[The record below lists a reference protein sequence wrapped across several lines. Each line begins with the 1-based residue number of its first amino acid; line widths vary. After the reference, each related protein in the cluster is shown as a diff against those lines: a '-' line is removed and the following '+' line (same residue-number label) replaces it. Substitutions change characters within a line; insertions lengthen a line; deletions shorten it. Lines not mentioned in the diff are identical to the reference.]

1 MLFKKLNYRTIALS
15 SFIFFF
21 CLCLSFTSSALELK
35 EHEASYIAKIKKGV
49 SLEGKATRSLKKL
62 NDNKWLY
69 KFDVESFIA
78 DIKESTV
85 LIEENQIIKP
95 IQYDYKLSAFL
106 MSDRKRQVMFDWEQH
121 TATSP
126 RKKNNWTLRSIPDN
140 TYDQLSYQL
149 QLLLDISNQKMK
161 MTYQLAHKAKLRESE
176 FVVLGE
182 EVINTRFGKLNSIS
196 AKKQRDDDA
205 KRETYLWFSKDY
217 PLLLLKMT
225 QKEKDGEEYEI
236 EISSAIIDG
245 KNIDL
250 TTKTIVESNSNPSD
264 TLNAQP

>member
-1 MLFKKLNYRTIALS
+1 MNHQEHIFKLNTTRLLLL
-15 SFIFFF
+15 FIFS
-21 CLCLSFTSSALELK
+21 CLSFSISALELK

-49 SLEGKATRSLKKL
+49 SLKGKATRSLKKL
-62 NDNKWLY
+62 DENKWLY
-69 KFDVESFIA
+69 RFDVESFVA
-78 DIKESTV
+78 DINEHTV
-85 LIEENQIIKP
+85 LLEKNQTIKP

-106 MSDRKRQVMFDWEQH
+106 MSDRKRQVQFDWQNK
-121 TATSP
+121 TAQDP
-126 RKKNNWTLRSIPDN
+126 LKKNKWKLSNIPEN

-149 QLLLDISNQKMK
+149 QLLLDVSNGKTDI
-161 MTYQLAHKAKLRESE
+161 TYQLAHNAKLRESQ

-182 EVINTRFGKLNSIS
+182 EVINTKFGNLKSIT

-236 EISSAIIDG
+236 ELSSAIIDG
-245 KNIDL
+245 EKINLSEKAISEE
-250 TTKTIVESNSNPSD
+250 TH
-264 TLNAQP
+264 

>member
-1 MLFKKLNYRTIALS
+1 
-15 SFIFFF
+15 
-21 CLCLSFTSSALELK
+21 
-35 EHEASYIAKIKKGV
+35 
-49 SLEGKATRSLKKL
+49 
-62 NDNKWLY
+62 
-69 KFDVESFIA
+69 
-78 DIKESTV
+78 
-85 LIEENQIIKP
+85 
-95 IQYDYKLSAFL
+95 
-106 MSDRKRQVMFDWEQH
+106 
-121 TATSP
+121 
-126 RKKNNWTLRSIPDN
+126 
-140 TYDQLSYQL
+140 
-149 QLLLDISNQKMK
+149 MK

>member
-1 MLFKKLNYRTIALS
+1 MFFKKLSYRNFTLS
-15 SFIFFF
+15 SSIYFF
-21 CLCLSFTSSALELK
+21 CLCISLTSSAVELK

-49 SLEGKATRSLKKL
+49 SLEGKATRSLKNL
-62 NDNKWLY
+62 SNNKWLY
-69 KFDVESFIA
+69 QFDVESFIA

-85 LIEENQIIKP
+85 LIEQNQIIKP

-106 MSDRKRQVMFDWEQH
+106 MSDRKRQVMFDWEKQ
-121 TATSP
+121 TAISP
-126 RKKNNWTLRSIPDN
+126 IKKNKWTLKSIPDN

-149 QLLLDISNQKMK
+149 QLLLDVSNRKTD
-161 MTYQLAHKAKLRESE
+161 MTYQLAHRAKLRESE

-236 EISSAIIDG
+236 EISSAVIDG

-250 TTKTIVESNSNPSD
+250 TTKAIVENNPNPSD
-264 TLNAQP
+264 TLTSQP

>member
-1 MLFKKLNYRTIALS
+1 MFCNNVNYRTITS
-15 SFIFFF
+15 RSFIGFICFF
-21 CLCLSFTSSALELK
+21 LSFTSAAVELK

-49 SLEGKATRSLKKL
+49 SLEGKATRTLKKL
-62 NDNKWLY
+62 DNNKWLY

-78 DIKESTV
+78 DIKESTL
-85 LIEENQIIKP
+85 LIEANQIIKP
-95 IQYDYKLSAFL
+95 IKYDYKLSAFL
-106 MSDRKRQVMFDWEQH
+106 MSDRQRQVIFDWKNR

-126 RKKNNWTLRSIPDN
+126 SKKNKWALKSIPDN

-149 QLLLDISNQKMK
+149 QLLLDVSNDKTD
-161 MTYQLAHKAKLRESE
+161 MTYQLAHRAKLRESQ

-182 EVINTRFGKLNSIS
+182 EIINTQFGRLKSIL

-205 KRETYLWFSKDY
+205 KRKTYLWFSADY

-236 EISSAIIDG
+236 EISSAAIDG
-245 KNIDL
+245 KTIDL
-250 TTKTIVESNSNPSD
+250 TTKAIVSGDNTINDGS
-264 TLNAQP
+264 

>member
-1 MLFKKLNYRTIALS
+1 MRHIKLFIYDAALRNWL
-15 SFIFFF
+15 IFFF
-21 CLCLSFTSSALELK
+21 CLFFSLTSYSVELK

-62 NDNKWLY
+62 DTNKWLY
-69 KFDVESFIA
+69 IFEVESFIA
-78 DIKESTV
+78 DIKERTV
-85 LIEENQIIKP
+85 LIEKDQIIKP

-106 MSDRKRQVMFDWEQH
+106 MSDRKRQVKFDWENH
-121 TATSP
+121 TAIDP
-126 RKKNNWTLRSIPDN
+126 LKKNNWKLLSIPNN

-149 QLLLDISNQKMK
+149 QLLLDVSNHKTD
-161 MTYQLAHKAKLRESE
+161 MTYQLAHKAKLRESQ

-182 EVINTRFGKLNSIS
+182 EIINTRFGKLKSIS

-205 KRETYLWFSKDY
+205 KRETYLWFSVDY

-236 EISSAIIDG
+236 ELSTAVIEG

-250 TTKTIVESNSNPSD
+250 TTKALVDSKNTTTNK
-264 TLNAQP
+264 